1 MNLLL
6 SVLFLIRVQTLVVAF
21 KNWSLWTCH
30 PFSWRATS
38 EKDWRD
44 CHSNSK
50 STLSNVYIQKYFKGA
65 RLELPRWL
73 FFFSIQTISSASSEP
88 LFLFTNSR
96 TRPWTVAVS
105 RCNKTTKLTP
115 YLQGNYLQMRQKKR
129 FKTST
134 PLPKKELKISF
145 KERFV

>member
-1 MNLLL
+1 MNLKMAIPFHEEQHQKTIEGT
-6 SVLFLIRVQTLVVAF
+6 VILIPKVRSPMCTF
-21 KNWSLWTCH
+21 
-30 PFSWRATS
+30 
-38 EKDWRD
+38 
-44 CHSNSK
+44 K
-50 STLSNVYIQKYFKGA
+50 STLKG
-65 RLELPRWL
+65 RDLSFQDG

-115 YLQGNYLQMRQKKR
+115 YLQGSYLQMRQKKR

-134 PLPKKELKISF
+134 PPPPKKRTLKISF